1 MKLTTFSVAGDR
13 RLGLVDGDRVTTLTD
28 RIPGLPKDMIGLI
41 AGWEELSRT
50 VAAVKPTADYKL
62 SDVKLLAPVPRPGK
76 VLGIGLNYAD
86 HIAEAGMK
94 RPEHQL
100 WFAKAVTAVNGPF
113 DPILR
118 PVVSTALDYEAEL
131 VFVVGKRC
139 RHMPAERAHEA
150 IFGYCAGNDVS
161 VRDWQMRTG
170 QFTLGKSFDTHAP
183 FGPFIVTADEI
194 DPRSLGIRTFVNGE
208 KRQDSNT
215 KHLIFDCAAQ
225 VAHLSQVMTLE
236 PGDVMFTGTPG
247 GVGVAMKPPRFLKA
261 GDHVRVEIDGIG
273 AIESVV
279 EDETLP
285 SSPF

>member
-41 AGWEELSRT
+41 AAWEDLSRE
-50 VAAVKPTADYKL
+50 VAALKPTGDYKL

-194 DPRSLGIRTFVNGE
+194 DPGKPMHMTVKVNGE
-208 KRQDSNT
+208 VTQDDNT
-215 KHLIFDCAAQ
+215 ASMIFSFADLIAYITTF
-225 VAHLSQVMTLE
+225 MTIK
-236 PGDVMFTGTPG
+236 PADIIVTGTPVKLG
-247 GVGVAMKPPRFLKA
+247 PRSDPPRWLKA
-261 GDHVRVEIDGIG
+261 GDTVEI
-273 AIESVV
+273 
-279 EDETLP
+279 
-285 SSPF
+285 SSPELGTLRNTVVDEE